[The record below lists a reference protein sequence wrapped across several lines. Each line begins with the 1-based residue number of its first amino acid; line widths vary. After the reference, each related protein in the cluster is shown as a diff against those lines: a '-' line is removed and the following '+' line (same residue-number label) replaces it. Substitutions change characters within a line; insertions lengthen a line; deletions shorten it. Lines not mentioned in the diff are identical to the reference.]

1 MPAHKKYFFQVL
13 ILFFEFKNE
22 ESLTGV
28 NFNKRNI
35 YLFFGYSVLLSIL
48 LLYMIQLTKGL
59 KNN

>member
-1 MPAHKKYFFQVL
+1 MPAHKKDFFQVL
-13 ILFFEFKNE
+13 ILFFKFKNE

-35 YLFFGYSVLLSIL
+35 YFFFGYSILLSTL
-48 LLYMIQLTKGL
+48 SDMIQLTKGL